1 MFLRL
6 NLEQGR
12 FLSPYETESP
22 SNNVCTVNPEHQLL
36 MVGGS
41 DGAVEAWDP
50 RQGVNFRKEIYFS
63 CENDVCH

>member
-50 RQGVNFRKEIYFS
+50 RQGVNF
-63 CENDVCH
+63 